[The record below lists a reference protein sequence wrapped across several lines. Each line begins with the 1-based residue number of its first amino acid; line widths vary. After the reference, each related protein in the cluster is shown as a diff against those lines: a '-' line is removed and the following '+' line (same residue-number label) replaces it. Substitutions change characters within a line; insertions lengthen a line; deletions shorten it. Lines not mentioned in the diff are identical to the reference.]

1 MIVAL
6 IIIGYF
12 VTVTI
17 FLGLFKAAGK
27 ENKYREIDKK
37 VD

>member
-6 IIIGYF
+6 TIIAYC
-12 VTVTI
+12 VTFTI

-27 ENKYREIDKK
+27 ENKYRNK
-37 VD
+37 